1 MHNGDTM
8 PDLSTTYLGLSLR
21 NPLLVG
27 SCGLTGSLNSI
38 KELAEN
44 GAGAIVLKSLFEE
57 QIQAEYSHNLAH
69 YNSDHPASLDY
80 IRQYTRNS
88 AVDGYLRLIADAKKA
103 VSVPIIAS
111 INCISDKEWISFARS
126 VESQGADAL
135 ELNISLL
142 PSNPDRS
149 AQENE
154 NIYFDILE
162 KVRLQVTIPI
172 VLKMSRYSSTL
183 ANLVARLS
191 WTDKVDGFVLFN
203 RYYRPDIDIESM
215 TIKAADIFSSPLE
228 SIETLRWIALL
239 SRATDRDLAA
249 STGIHDSEGLIKQL
263 LAGATAVEV
272 VSTLYQNGPQQITR
286 MLEGLNQWMVAH
298 SFENIE
304 AFRGILS
311 YQKTENP
318 AAYERIQFMK
328 QYGGIV

>member
-44 GAGAIVLKSLFEE
+44 GAGAVVLKSLFEE

-239 SRATDRDLAA
+239 SRSTDRDLAA

-263 LAGATAVEV
+263 LAGATVVEV

-286 MLEGLNQWMVAH
+286 MLEGLSQWMAVH

>member
-27 SCGLTGSLNSI
+27 SCGLTGSLDSI

-44 GAGAIVLKSLFEE
+44 GAGAVVLKSLFEE

-80 IRQYTRNS
+80 IRQYTRNN
-88 AVDGYLRLIADAKKA
+88 AVDEYLRLIADAKKA

-126 VESQGADAL
+126 VESRGADAL

-239 SRATDRDLAA
+239 SRATDRALAA

-263 LAGATAVEV
+263 LAGATVVEV
-272 VSTLYQNGPQQITR
+272 VSTIYKNGPQQIAR
-286 MLEGLNQWMVAH
+286 MLDGLTQWMARH
-298 SFENIE
+298 SYESID
-304 AFRGILS
+304 AFRGALS
-311 YQKTENP
+311 YQKMENP

-328 QYGGIV
+328 KYGGIV

>member
-1 MHNGDTM
+1 MS
-8 PDLSTTYLGLSLR
+8 DLSTTYLGLPLQ
-21 NPLLVG
+21 NPLIVG
-27 SCGLTGSLNSI
+27 SCGLTNSLHSI
-38 KELAEN
+38 KELAEY

-69 YNSDHPASLDY
+69 YHSDHPASLDY
-80 IRQYTRNS
+80 IRHYTRNN
-88 AVDGYLRLIADAKKA
+88 AVDEYLRLITDAKKA
-103 VSVPIIAS
+103 VPIPIIAS
-111 INCISDKEWISFARS
+111 INCISNKEWISFARS

-142 PSNPDRS
+142 PSNPNRS

-154 NIYFDILE
+154 SLYFDILDQ
-162 KVRLQVTIPI
+162 VRLQVAIPI

-191 WTDKVDGFVLFN
+191 WTGKVDGFVLFN

-215 TIKAADIFSSPLE
+215 TIKAADIFSTPLE
-228 SIETLRWIALL
+228 NIETLRWIALL
-239 SRATDRDLAA
+239 SRSTDLDLVA

-272 VSTLYQNGPQQITR
+272 VSTIYQHGPQQINR
-286 MLEGLNQWMVAH
+286 MLEGLCQWMTAH
-298 SFENIE
+298 SYNSIDT
-304 AFRGILS
+304 FRGALS
-311 YQKTENP
+311 YQKAEDP

-328 QYGGIV
+328 QYGGIE

>member
-1 MHNGDTM
+1 MNNGDTM

-27 SCGLTGSLNSI
+27 SCGLTGSLDSI

-44 GAGAIVLKSLFEE
+44 GAGAVVLKSLFEE

-239 SRATDRDLAA
+239 SRSTDRDLAA

-286 MLEGLNQWMVAH
+286 MLEGLSQWMAAH